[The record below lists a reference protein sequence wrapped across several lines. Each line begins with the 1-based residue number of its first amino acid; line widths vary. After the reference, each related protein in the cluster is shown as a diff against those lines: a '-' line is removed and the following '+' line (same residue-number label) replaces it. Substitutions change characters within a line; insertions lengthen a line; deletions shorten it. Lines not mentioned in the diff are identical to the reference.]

1 MSAFIPAPFA
11 LYHPHPDRSR
21 RVLAFSPYDYS
32 PFESVKKL
40 LVKVEPPIVVDLFDE
55 LIFLKVCA
63 RATVLH
69 SAHQVEQPDSLPI
82 DPQSTLLDR
91 ARQWLKANLVALD
104 DEDQQLNIY
113 RPIQDLFPSGLLAG
127 RVHILLIS
135 PDGTRSTI
143 NCSVVRCR

>member
-1 MSAFIPAPFA
+1 M
-11 LYHPHPDRSR
+11 
-21 RVLAFSPYDYS
+21 
-32 PFESVKKL
+32 
-40 LVKVEPPIVVDLFDE
+40 
-55 LIFLKVCA
+55 
-63 RATVLH
+63 
-69 SAHQVEQPDSLPI
+69 EQPDSLPI

-135 PDGTRSTI
+135 PDGTWSTI